1 MKDLWETALPSARE
15 YWFKAQQT
23 LPRNIYNYTIRYM
36 NNSLASLS
44 NLSRW
49 GKSLTSS
56 CNFCRQIQTTKHV
69 LSGCTP
75 CLERYT
81 WRHNSILLNIAKI
94 LKPLV
99 KTIYVDL
106 PGRFLCPDSITGA
119 SHRPDMILIDSE
131 NKMYLVELTV
141 GHESNVDRNIKR
153 KADKYSH
160 LLKDQRLLRTH
171 KKVEFM
177 NLVITTG
184 EVFSKDTKP
193 FFTMLN
199 SLQTNIV
206 KYVALRVITVCIRTS
221 YYIFCMREKDWTTP
235 ELMEF

>member
-1 MKDLWETALPSARE
+1 
-15 YWFKAQQT
+15 
-23 LPRNIYNYTIRYM
+23 M

-49 GKSLTSS
+49 GKSLTTS
-56 CNFCRQIQTTKHV
+56 CNFCLQIQTTKHV

-75 CLERYT
+75 CQDRFS
-81 WRHNSILLNIAKI
+81 WRHNSILLNIANI
-94 LKPLV
+94 LNPLV
-99 KTIYVDL
+99 KMIYVDL

-119 SHRPDMILIDSE
+119 SNRPDMILIDSE
-131 NKMYLVELTV
+131 SKTCIVELTV
-141 GHESNVDRNIKR
+141 GHESNVDCNIKR

-160 LLKDQRLLRTH
+160 LLKDQRLLRTY
-171 KKVEFM
+171 KKIEFI

-199 SLQTNIV
+199 SLQANIV
-206 KYVALRVITVCIRTS
+206 K
-221 YYIFCMREKDWTTP
+221 
-235 ELMEF
+235 

>member
-1 MKDLWETALPSARE
+1 MKDLCETALPSARE

-44 NLSRW
+44 NFSRW
-49 GKSLTSS
+49 GKSLISS
-56 CNFCRQIQTTKHV
+56 CNFYRQIQTTKHV

-75 CLERYT
+75 CLNRYT
-81 WRHNSILLNIAKI
+81 WRHNSILLNIANI

-106 PGRFLCPDSITGA
+106 LGRFLCLDSITGA

-131 NKMYLVELTV
+131 NIMYIVELTV
-141 GHESNVDRNIKR
+141 GHESNVDRNTKR

-160 LLKDQRLLRTH
+160 LLKDQRLLRTY
-171 KKVEFM
+171 KKVEFI

-184 EVFSKDTKP
+184 RVFPRSRNH
-193 FFTMLN
+193 F
-199 SLQTNIV
+199 LQ
-206 KYVALRVITVCIRTS
+206 C
-221 YYIFCMREKDWTTP
+221 
-235 ELMEF
+235 